1 MPNLPTPERCQA
13 IAYRL
18 ACYDFPWDVT
28 RALEMALFR
37 TFASPAVA
45 GVLHGTGEFEARP
58 QRRYDD
64 TDLIVSAIVEHGFE
78 SDLGRRAIARMN
90 AIHGRFRISNEDFQ
104 YVLSTFIFEPL
115 RWLDRFGWRPLTREE
130 RLGWCGFWF
139 EVGKR
144 MSIRDIPE
152 DYAAFEQFNRDYES
166 SRFRRTPATTAVAAA
181 TRGMFAS
188 WFPRPARPLVGA
200 VIAGLLDDP
209 LRDAF
214 AFPAANA
221 IGRLTRMAMKVRAV
235 ALRLLPKRR
244 RPRLRTQMIH
254 RSYPQGWQIEE
265 LGPPETG
272 FFGKSPRAGP
282 P

>member
-1 MPNLPTPERCQA
+1 MSDLPTPERCQA

-28 RALEMALFR
+28 RALELALFR
-37 TFASPAVA
+37 TFASPSVA

-64 TDLIVSAIVEHGFE
+64 TDLIVSAMVEHGVD

-90 AIHGRFRISNEDFQ
+90 AIHGRFRISNEDFL
-104 YVLSTFIFEPL
+104 YVLSTFVFEPL
-115 RWLDRFGWRPLTREE
+115 RWLDRFGWRALTLEE
-130 RLGWCGFWF
+130 RLGWFGFWR

-144 MSIRDIPE
+144 MSIRDIPD
-152 DYAAFEQFNRDYES
+152 DYSAFDEFNRDYES
-166 SRFRRTPATTAVAAA
+166 ERFRRTPATVAVAAA
-181 TRGMFAS
+181 TRNMFAS
-188 WFPRPARPLVGA
+188 WFPRFTKPLVSA
-200 VIAGLLDDP
+200 VIASLLDEP

-221 IGRLTRMAMKVRAV
+221 IGRLTHVAMKLRAV

-244 RPRLRTQMIH
+244 RPRLRTQTTH
-254 RSYPQGWQIEE
+254 RSYPNGWVVEE
-265 LGPPETG
+265 LGPPET
-272 FFGKSPRAGP
+272 KSVKDR
-282 P
+282 

>member
-1 MPNLPTPERCQA
+1 MSDLPTPERCQA

-28 RALEMALFR
+28 RALELALFR
-37 TFASPAVA
+37 TFASPSVA

-64 TDLIVSAIVEHGFE
+64 TDLIVSAMVEHGVD

-90 AIHGRFRISNEDFQ
+90 AIHGRFRISNEDFL
-104 YVLSTFIFEPL
+104 YVLSTFVFEPL
-115 RWLDRFGWRPLTREE
+115 RWLDRFGWRPLTEEE

-144 MSIRDIPE
+144 MSIRDIPQ

-166 SRFRRTPATTAVAAA
+166 ERFRRTPATVAVAAA
-181 TRGMFAS
+181 TRDMFAS
-188 WFPRPARPLVGA
+188 WFPGFTKPLVGA
-200 VIAGLLDDP
+200 VIAGLLDEP
-209 LRDAF
+209 LREAF
-214 AFPAANA
+214 AFPAANV
-221 IGRLTRMAMKVRAV
+221 ITRLTRVAMKVRAI

-244 RPRLRTQMIH
+244 HPRLRTKMIH
-254 RSYPQGWQIEE
+254 RSYPNGWRVEE
-265 LGPPETG
+265 LGPPGPDTH
-272 FFGKSPRAGP
+272 GKRSAT
-282 P
+282 